1 MRAPDRPR
9 EMYPGRCPGGHPRGR
24 GHPSPPLL
32 ALTLP
37 LPDRRTLPRAGAT
50 DRRRAG
56 WRDFRRAYPGFVR
69 TAAIGL
75 ALLLVLDVALAV
87 ERRRYGRET
96 ERLRASMS
104 AVERGRADAILAAD
118 EDRVRL
124 EMALLRRRAT
134 GDVALHLA
142 IVVDSGRLVLE
153 REGARLRDVR
163 VDVGPARRVGVPPD
177 TVHVAAPR
185 GARTVLR
192 VLGADDAWEVPR
204 WVYVDRGIPVPD
216 DRIVRG
222 ALGARAF
229 VLAGGAVV
237 YTLPTAGPL
246 NDPAYVLPG
255 AIRAA
260 AGDLDAIAP
269 NVAPGMTVY
278 LY

>member
-1 MRAPDRPR
+1 MPRWAPARPG
-9 EMYPGRCPGGHPRGR
+9 PTLP
-24 GHPSPPLL
+24 

-37 LPDRRTLPRAGAT
+37 LPDRRTLPRIDAS

-56 WRDFRRAYPGFVR
+56 WREFRRAYPGFVR

-75 ALLLVLDVALAV
+75 GALLVLDLALAL
-87 ERRRYGRET
+87 ERRRYARET

-124 EMALLRRRAT
+124 ELALLRRRAT
-134 GDVALHLA
+134 GDAALHLA
-142 IVVDSGRLVLE
+142 IVVDSGRLALE

-163 VDVGPARRVGVPPD
+163 LDVGPARRVGVPPD
-177 TVHVAAPR
+177 TVHVATPR

-192 VLGADDAWEVPR
+192 VLGPDDAWEVPR
-204 WVYVDRGIPVPD
+204 WVYVDRGIPVPG
-216 DRIVRG
+216 DRVVRG

-229 VLAGGAVV
+229 VLSGGAIV

-255 AIRAA
+255 ALRAP

-269 NVAPGMTVY
+269 NVVPGMTVY